1 MDMDMDRMDYALM
14 KFLKSNSCVGFFN
27 GMTAQEIM
35 DKLGSRRST
44 TYRKLIRLIGQGY
57 VEKGCKDINADTYCI
72 TDKGV
77 KVVEQSEKELKGV
90 GDNAER

>member
-1 MDMDMDRMDYALM
+1 MDMDRMDYALM

-27 GMTAQEIM
+27 GMTVQEIM

-77 KVVEQSEKELKGV
+77 KLVEQSEKELKGV

>member
-1 MDMDMDRMDYALM
+1 MDMDRMDYALM

-44 TYRKLIRLIGQGY
+44 TYVIGGI
-57 VEKGCKDINADTYCI
+57 E
-72 TDKGV
+72 
-77 KVVEQSEKELKGV
+77 
-90 GDNAER
+90 

>member
-1 MDMDMDRMDYALM
+1 MDMDRMDYALM

-44 TYRKLIRLIGQGY
+44 TYIKLIRLIGQGY

-72 TDKGV
+72 TDKGI
-77 KVVEQSEKELKGV
+77 KLVEESEKELKGV

>member
-1 MDMDMDRMDYALM
+1 
-14 KFLKSNSCVGFFN
+14 
-27 GMTAQEIM
+27 MTAQEIM

-72 TDKGV
+72 TDKGI
-77 KVVEQSEKELKGV
+77 KLVEQSEKELKGV

>member
-77 KVVEQSEKELKGV
+77 KLVEQSEKELKGV

>member
-1 MDMDMDRMDYALM
+1 MDMDRMDYALM

-77 KVVEQSEKELKGV
+77 KLVEQSEKELKGV
-90 GDNAER
+90 GDNADR

>member
-72 TDKGV
+72 TDKRY
-77 KVVEQSEKELKGV
+77 KQHWRY
-90 GDNAER
+90 NY

>member
-1 MDMDMDRMDYALM
+1 MDMDRMDYALM

-57 VEKGCKDINADTYCI
+57 VKKGCKDINADTYCI

-77 KVVEQSEKELKGV
+77 KLVEQSEKELKGV

>member
-72 TDKGV
+72 TDKGI
-77 KVVEQSEKELKGV
+77 KLVEQSEKG
-90 GDNAER
+90 RSRSSIR

>member
-35 DKLGSRRST
+35 DKLGSRLST

-77 KVVEQSEKELKGV
+77 KLVEQSEKELKGV

>member
-27 GMTAQEIM
+27 GMTEQEIM

-72 TDKGV
+72 TDKGI
-77 KVVEQSEKELKGV
+77 KLVEQSEKELKGD
-90 GDNAER
+90 GDNAKR